1 MWIKFFSLLKLSLK
15 KKKASFSIGAPTF
28 DYKYE
33 LSLEEPATNVII
45 GIGGDANQHLIP
57 RIHPSSPPP
66 PFQVLHSFHTSL
78 EGTAHFTYKCCTLEL
93 DQVLFLLSFFYVV
106 LRLLDFG
113 IFIIITL
120 REIVLVK
127 WEWRGE
133 SVKLANTPPIFHS
146 FKWQLKNGMRRG

>member
-93 DQVLFLLSFFYVV
+93 DQVLFLLSFFLCSSQAVGLWDLHYHNIEGDCASKMGV
-106 LRLLDFG
+106 
-113 IFIIITL
+113 
-120 REIVLVK
+120 
-127 WEWRGE
+127 
-133 SVKLANTPPIFHS
+133 A
-146 FKWQLKNGMRRG
+146 RRICKTGQYTTHLPLI